1 MEFHAESVP
10 PSRLSRVAAERYA
23 QLSAVAQQRADRRS
37 EPRIRRLVRLVRSK
51 LA

>member
-10 PSRLSRVAAERYA
+10 PCQLSRIAAERYA

-37 EPRIRRLVRLVRSK
+37 EPRIRRLVRLARSK